1 MSTPGISQPPAIQKP
16 RAYVLP
22 PGLKINLLLAFF
34 NRFRGGDP
42 IRVFRHLFNTYGDA
56 AHYKL
61 GRRHVVFLNNPEYIR
76 EILVV
81 QNSNFVKER
90 TVQRMKM
97 LVGEEIGRA

>member
-61 GRRHVVFLNNPEYIR
+61 GNLLNDCGQLQPALESYDRVVALDQHR
-76 EILVV
+76 CL
-81 QNSNFVKER
+81 
-90 TVQRMKM
+90 
-97 LVGEEIGRA
+97 AA